1 MKVKSKLLI
10 TLIAVLLCAVMA
22 VFITACNNGSGGNK
36 QGRVPVYQGMSLSE
50 ATSATATKMSSALST
65 ETDSS
70 APNYS
75 GDYSGREDDIDK
87 DNPFDNDG
95 VAPSESIEEAIE
107 STLKVTGS
115 VEPIYYA
122 TPNEDIFITIHI
134 DNPDNYEIMSFTLNG
149 EKYSSY
155 MFEYGSDMENLI
167 LKKNVG
173 NVSGI
178 IEYTIDEIKYIDGTE
193 IKDVLIDGDQTVLA
207 GIRTANQVEAH
218 VTESISFNKIG
229 LSVTVQD
236 RDGLLEYSSGK
247 LLAVLY
253 DGELLIDQA
262 ELNVGSNTVEFDGL
276 KTGGL
281 YQYAIVGY
289 YDSLIDGFKM
299 NVLRKNAFF
308 TENIVLFNNIQ
319 VTNGGISFGYTWHKD
334 STVKEMTSLTLLKN
348 GEETALSADQ
358 TSVNGLLSNN
368 DYTLVAR
375 YQNDGKQEEIK
386 LDFHTLAKATPDIA
400 VTTSNAT
407 QTGFDFDIS
416 VTDDDHVGSI
426 TKIERIHNG
435 QTTNA
440 ELAARTFTDLLSD
453 NEYKVRVTYTYNLN
467 DGTNEHTIVKEATAT
482 TLAKATPEIEVV
494 AADITKTE
502 ISFDISENDID
513 GVGEVVKIELF
524 NGDTVAYS
532 TEDTTERAFTDLQPY
547 TLYTIKVTYK
557 YDLNDGVG
565 DIYTTAE
572 KALYTLPEFEAVGTE
587 CINTRPVS
595 EGENIVL
602 NINVTNPS
610 AATVCEVK
618 VNGLWYAADNTTTA
632 TNIRVQI
639 ESKGQFAGGETLL
652 AVEAVKATL
661 GGKDFTFT
669 LTANNTATCFV
680 NGNIEVVGISVVD
693 ESGNKLEYAYDTD
706 EIYLQVKFDNP
717 TGYTINSITVDDGYD
732 AFNYENEQITVID
745 KDAVRFKLNTQKS
758 IYTLKSY
765 TYSNTSVGTKTK
777 DVQNVFTLLA
787 VLSGDKEV
795 VEIKTAEQLK
805 EMNGFKYYKLVN
817 DIDLKDIPWDSPAD
831 FSGVFDGDGHTIK
844 NMRVVGATF
853 ENRAVYLGL
862 FKSAMGLIKNLN
874 IEDTLIIATVNNGA
888 CYYGGAAAKVE
899 YKGLTLDNVHTS
911 GEISITCED
920 SYVGGIVGDGTCCV
934 TITDCY
940 NTSNISGGIK
950 AGGILGYSNGG
961 FIIITNCYNTG
972 NILSRYGFGAEYTGG
987 IVGGGYN
994 NITITNCYNIG
1005 SITGS
1010 NDYTGGIIG
1019 YGYSNIDI
1027 TNCYNTGNI
1036 TGGSYTGGIAGS
1048 VGGTTNITNCYN
1060 TGDISSSNYAGGILG
1075 YGYNNITITDC
1086 YNTGDI
1092 SGNVWYKGGI
1102 IGYDNSNNEN
1112 ITITNCFYIAE
1123 GERVNFVGDGE
1134 SATFTNCYHFSEGS
1148 QGIKAN
1154 SLDELLSKMRELFS
1168 GDIWDFDSATDL
1180 GFPTLR

>member
-65 ETDSS
+65 EIDSS

-87 DNPFDNDG
+87 DNPFGDGG

-155 MFEYGSDMENLI
+155 MFEYGSNMENLI

-207 GIRTANQVEAH
+207 GIRTGNQVEAH
-218 VTESISFNKIG
+218 VTESIGFNKIG

-299 NVLRKNAFF
+299 NVLHKNAFF

-348 GEETALSADQ
+348 GEETALRADQ

-375 YQNDGKQEEIK
+375 YQDDGKQEEIK
-386 LDFHTLAKATPDIA
+386 LDFHTLAKATPDI
-400 VTTSNAT
+400 
-407 QTGFDFDIS
+407 
-416 VTDDDHVGSI
+416 
-426 TKIERIHNG
+426 
-435 QTTNA
+435 
-440 ELAARTFTDLLSD
+440 
-453 NEYKVRVTYTYNLN
+453 
-467 DGTNEHTIVKEATAT
+467 
-482 TLAKATPEIEVV
+482 EIVV
-494 AADITKTE
+494 ADKTQSE

-572 KALYTLPEFEAVGTE
+572 KALYTLPDFEAVGTE
-587 CINTRPVS
+587 CINSRPVS

-602 NINVTNPS
+602 NIKVTNPNK
-610 AATVCEVK
+610 ATAYEVK
-618 VNGLWYAADNTTTA
+618 VNGLWYAVDNTTTA

-652 AVEAVKATL
+652 AIEAVKATL
-661 GGKDFTFT
+661 GGDDFTFT
-669 LTANNTATCFV
+669 LTANNTATCVV

-693 ESGNKLEYAYDTD
+693 ESGNKMEYAYDAD
-706 EIYLQVKFDNP
+706 DIYLQVTFDNP
-717 TGYTINSITVDDGYD
+717 TGYNINSITINGK
-732 AFNYENEQITVID
+732 AYENEQITVKD
-745 KDAVRFKLNTQKS
+745 KNTVRVHPDSQKS
-758 IYTLKSY
+758 NYTLSSF
-765 TYSNTSVGTKTK
+765 TYSNDSIGVKTK
-777 DVQNVFTLLA
+777 DVGNVFTLLT
-787 VLSGDKEV
+787 LLGGDKEV

-805 EMNGFKYYKLVN
+805 EMNGGKYYKLVN

-831 FSGVFDGDGHTIK
+831 FRGVFDGNGRTIK
-844 NMRVVGATF
+844 NMRVVGTTF
-853 ENRAVYLGL
+853 ENRDVYLGL
-862 FKSAMGLIKNLN
+862 FKSASGLIKNLN
-874 IEDTLIIATVNNGA
+874 IEDTLIIATVNNGR
-888 CYYGGAAAKVE
+888 CYYGGAVAEV
-899 YKGLTLDNVHTS
+899 YNPLVLDGVHTS
-911 GEISITCED
+911 GEISITCAD
-920 SYVGGIVGDGTCCV
+920 SYIGGIVGDAAGGTI
-934 TITDCY
+934 TLTDCY
-940 NTSNISGGIK
+940 NTSNISSDSYTGGIVGYNDQTLTINDCYNTGNISGYYT
-950 AGGILGYSNGG
+950 GGIMGRGSGA
-961 FIIITNCYNTG
+961 ITNCYNTG
-972 NILSRYGFGAEYTGG
+972 SISGFCTGG
-987 IVGGGYN
+987 ILGTN
-994 NITITNCYNIG
+994 ANKNTNTTITKCYN
-1005 SITGS
+1005 
-1010 NDYTGGIIG
+1010 
-1019 YGYSNIDI
+1019 
-1027 TNCYNTGNI
+1027 
-1036 TGGSYTGGIAGS
+1036 A
-1048 VGGTTNITNCYN
+1048 
-1060 TGDISSSNYAGGILG
+1060 GDISSSDKPGGVISSRAGGILG
-1075 YGYNNITITDC
+1075 EGSGIITDC

-1092 SGNVWYKGGI
+1092 SSTYIAGGI
-1102 IGYDNSNNEN
+1102 LGSNDNRTT
-1112 ITITNCFYIAE
+1112 TITNCFYIAE
-1123 GERVNFVGDGE
+1123 GENLNFVSNGE
-1134 SATFTNCYHFSEGS
+1134 DATLTNCYHLSEGS

-1168 GDIWDFDSATDL
+1168 EDIWDFDSTTDL